1 MKQYRE
7 MIMYIIMGIFTT
19 AVNISSFYILVE
31 ILDTDYKTAT
41 VIAWILSVLFAYITN
56 KIYVFQQKT
65 SDMRS
70 LMRELTAFFSVR
82 LLSLGI
88 DLGMM
93 ILLVSQFHTNETLAK
108 ILDNVVIVVVN
119 YIASKWLVFKKTTE
133 EGV

>member
-1 MKQYRE
+1 
-7 MIMYIIMGIFTT
+7 
-19 AVNISSFYILVE
+19 
-31 ILDTDYKTAT
+31 
-41 VIAWILSVLFAYITN
+41 
-56 KIYVFQQKT
+56 
-65 SDMRS
+65 
-70 LMRELTAFFSVR
+70 MRELTAFFSVR

>member
-1 MKQYRE
+1 
-7 MIMYIIMGIFTT
+7 MYIIMGIFTT

-65 SDMRS
+65 SGMRS

-108 ILDNVVIVVVN
+108 ILDNIVIVVVN

>member
-1 MKQYRE
+1 
-7 MIMYIIMGIFTT
+7 MYIIMGIFTT

-108 ILDNVVIVVVN
+108 ILDNVVIVAVN

>member
-1 MKQYRE
+1 
-7 MIMYIIMGIFTT
+7 MYIIMGIFTT
-19 AVNISSFYILVE
+19 AVNISSFYFLVE